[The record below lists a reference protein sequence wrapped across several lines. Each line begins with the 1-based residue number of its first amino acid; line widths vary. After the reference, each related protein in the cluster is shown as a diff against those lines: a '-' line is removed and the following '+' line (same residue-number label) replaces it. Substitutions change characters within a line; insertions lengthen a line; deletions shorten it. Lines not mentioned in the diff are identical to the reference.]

1 MVHYDLSDEAGAI
14 IQPLLPAEL
23 SIPRAGHRLPR
34 VIYTQEVIATVREKR
49 RLDIWD
55 QIQKLNYL

>member
-49 RLDIWD
+49 RLDI
-55 QIQKLNYL
+55 